1 MVDDARLA
9 FEHPEERAKVTA
21 TRPCD
26 RISLRDH
33 IVEAEIGAF
42 QVERD
47 VTQRMSFN
55 VVVEVRPSSGADTDN
70 VDDILS
76 YDRITEAIAAEVEAE
91 RLNLLETLAERIA
104 DRILQEPQAL
114 RVFVR
119 IEKLDRGPG
128 KLGVEIVRSLSDVA
142 NRSEENPVQPF
153 IVHLTKEAL
162 RSSQLSAWMGQLGES
177 TKPVVVSVDLDE
189 PIRDVEKSV
198 KKHVSLLAIEQNA
211 WRLAGVESRCKV
223 VASKTELYWGMKHSQ
238 ISVWAPSK
246 LVLDCVDV
254 PEFDFDQPAALVGW
268 LADLI
273 SAEGIIVVGE
283 ASVGTAIPL
292 INCSAD
298 IEQLPV

>member
-1 MVDDARLA
+1 MNEDAHLA

-21 TRPCD
+21 IQPCD

-76 YDRITEAIAAEVEAE
+76 YDRITEAIAAEVDVE

-128 KLGVEIVRSLSDVA
+128 KLGVEVVRSASDVA
-142 NRSEENPVQPF
+142 NRTEDNLIKPV

-162 RSSQLSAWMGQLGES
+162 RSSCISGWINQLSDS
-177 TKPVVVSVDLDE
+177 PKPVVVSVDLDE
-189 PIRDVEKSV
+189 PIRNVDESV
-198 KKHVSLLAIEQNA
+198 KKQVSLLAIEQNA
-211 WRLAGVESRCKV
+211 WRLFGTETKCKV
-223 VASKTELYWGMKHSQ
+223 VASKTELDWGMKHNQ

-246 LVLDCVDV
+246 LVLDGVDV
-254 PEFDFDQPAALVGW
+254 PSFNFDQPAALVGW
-268 LADLI
+268 FAEQIGADEVILVGD
-273 SAEGIIVVGE
+273 AEVDTLVRL
-283 ASVGTAIPL
+283 T
-292 INCSAD
+292 NCSTD
-298 IEQLPV
+298 SEQLPL